1 MSSYIEPKEQLE
13 EEFTALHQVMPDS
26 KECLIDPG
34 IHTEKE
40 MLLCV
45 GGTQQGKRDTYLW
58 YTSMDVKLY
67 TDISPDFC
75 DELIVTTKSGKPFAE
90 SRYPNVPV
98 MYSEC
103 FSDVLVGPKKLRIRF
118 NLTGLMNANAIILA
132 FSGPEDYEEWKSST
146 EADYIS
152 YLKPWLKDIPIFIF
166 VAQEDID
173 KQRARWRKKDASLH
187 LEMSPPYGTSPIL
200 HTTLTYRWVGTS
212 TRLGSK
218 DFMRREEYY
227 EVDPFFE
234 GLDVRDWS
242 DVITMYQKQKI
253 TSYVDSYEFSQFFLL
268 NLDEITLVLFGK
280 SRTYSNHAYVDSMT
294 PVPVEDESGN
304 PTPLLVGQTLITQ
317 KLYED
322 VMGTNPSR
330 FKGCTQLPVDQ
341 VSWFDLLRF
350 CNRLSELQGFR
361 PCYYNIGNGEEGSAE
376 WDRTANGYRL
386 LTEREWE
393 YIARAN
399 RTFTYSG
406 SDAPNEVAWYAENSK
421 YKTHPVGLKKG
432 NSFGTYDQSG
442 NLSEWCWDKSA
453 EDDTDRVLRG
463 GNSNTNASHMRAAYR
478 RNDSY
483 ARASDQYNGV
493 GGRLARSPDP

>member
-1 MSSYIEPKEQLE
+1 VSNYIEPKEQLE

-90 SRYPNVPV
+90 SRYPNAPV

-103 FSDVLVGPKKLRIRF
+103 FSDILVGPKKLRIRF

-146 EADYIS
+146 EAEYIS
-152 YLKPWLKDIPIFIF
+152 YVKPWLKDIPIFIF
-166 VAQEDID
+166 VAQKDID
-173 KQRARWRKKDASLH
+173 RQRARWKKKDASLH
-187 LEMSPPYGTSPIL
+187 LEMSPSGTSPIL

-218 DFMRREEYY
+218 DSMRREEYY

-242 DVITMYQKQKI
+242 DVITMYQKKI
-253 TSYVDSYEFSQFFLL
+253 GFDYIDSFEFSQFFLL
-268 NLDEITLVLFGK
+268 NLDEIVLVLFGK

-322 VMGTNPSR
+322 VMGENPSY
-330 FKGCTQLPVDQ
+330 FEGCTQLPVES
-341 VSWFDLLRF
+341 VNWFDLLQF

-361 PCYYNIGNGEEGSAE
+361 PCYYNIGSGPQGSAE

-399 RTFTYSG
+399 RTFEYSG
-406 SDAPNEVAWYAENSK
+406 SDVPNESAWYDKNSK
-421 YKTHPVGLKKG
+421 KKTHPVGLKKG

-442 NLSEWCWDKSA
+442 NLSELCWDRWA
-453 EDDTDRVLRG
+453 EDDADRVLRG
-463 GNSNTNASHMRAAYR
+463 GSWGYSASLIRAAYR
-478 RNDSY
+478 NGNSPSVQSY
-483 ARASDQYNGV
+483 YY
-493 GGRLARSPDP
+493 GGRLARSPDPLNP